1 VLLRA
6 VTGDRELVRGSDAD
20 SGRTDVIS
28 AGLRYAFAEQDDAD
42 TPASHIVCLEVSNS
56 FSAPASVKTTPGLP
70 VELTVGLVSAP
81 DDASDVASF
90 GLGRGWIL
98 LAVLTVTGLL
108 AGLLWGWL
116 SRIRVAVWRTN

>member
-1 VLLRA
+1 M
-6 VTGDRELVRGSDAD
+6 
-20 SGRTDVIS
+20 
-28 AGLRYAFAEQDDAD
+28 
-42 TPASHIVCLEVSNS
+42 
-56 FSAPASVKTTPGLP
+56 
-70 VELTVGLVSAP
+70 SAP